1 MIKNVCLLQ
10 HSPFRAPS
18 KYRFFFFYE
27 IKLKGTEEEKP
38 MYSIYFRPGSDF
50 RYISFFVFCRP
61 IQISYIIQKRVHV
74 HSKPFK
80 KYQSAQNNAVG
91 KISSLKRKK
100 PFSQGVPSHVGLSE
114 ARPELKGGT
123 MWVNFGLM
131 FWITLIICQQCCLWM
146 DLGTLR
152 ASVFSEIILFELKG
166 GHHIGADSNVIFL
179 IRFSPEKSRTVFYV
193 YILNFQNCLTTQAT
207 QLWGWY

>member
-1 MIKNVCLLQ
+1 
-10 HSPFRAPS
+10 
-18 KYRFFFFYE
+18 
-27 IKLKGTEEEKP
+27 

-100 PFSQGVPSHVGLSE
+100 PFSQGAPSHVGLSE

-123 MWVNFGLM
+123 M
-131 FWITLIICQQCCLWM
+131 
-146 DLGTLR
+146 
-152 ASVFSEIILFELKG
+152 
-166 GHHIGADSNVIFL
+166 
-179 IRFSPEKSRTVFYV
+179 
-193 YILNFQNCLTTQAT
+193 
-207 QLWGWY
+207 